1 VEDRLELQRG
11 VAAEVAPVRPTPPGR
26 EFQPVISM
34 SINARADAFQLNRQI
49 SPLLGKL
56 RNAMAKGGGVVVHL
70 TSAERGDG
78 VSTIAREFAV
88 AAAAIPF
95 CRVLLLSCLD
105 LDDSRAG
112 AFGPP
117 LPDLVSS
124 YLLRGEGEVASI
136 AVGNSIFHASALSP
150 SFEPRGGADCSRT
163 VEELYAGL
171 RSAYDLLIVDC
182 PPILHAPYFVRVAQE
197 TPEVLLVVE
206 AEKTR
211 IPAVIRAKDEIALAG
226 GRLVGVVLNKRRV
239 YLPGFLQRRL

>member
-1 VEDRLELQRG
+1 VEIQQD
-11 VAAEVAPVRPTPPGR
+11 VAAEVARLRPSPPAR

-34 SINARADAFQLNRQI
+34 SVNARADAFRLNREI
-49 SPLLGKL
+49 NPLLGKL
-56 RNAMAKGGGVVVHL
+56 RNAIAKGSGVVVHL

-78 VSTIAREFAV
+78 VSTIAREIAV

-95 CRVLLLSCLD
+95 CRVLLLTCRE
-105 LDDSRAG
+105 LDDNRAG

-124 YLLRGEGEVASI
+124 YLRRGEAEVASI
-136 AVGNSIFHASALSP
+136 AVGSSIFHASALSP
-150 SFEPRGGADCSRT
+150 SFEPRGDTDTSGTLD
-163 VEELYAGL
+163 ELYAGL
-171 RSAYDLLIVDC
+171 RRAYDLLIVDC
-182 PPILHAPYFVRVAQE
+182 PPILEAPYFVRVAQE

-226 GRLVGVVLNKRRV
+226 GRLVGVLLNKRRV
-239 YLPGFLQRRL
+239 YLPAFLHRRL

>member
-1 VEDRLELQRG
+1 MDNRLDLQHG
-11 VAAEVAPVRPTPPGR
+11 LAGEAASVRPMPPAR

-34 SINARADAFQLNRQI
+34 SINARADAFQLNREI
-49 SPLLGKL
+49 GPLVGKL
-56 RNAMAKGGGVVVHL
+56 RNAMARGGGVVVHL

-95 CRVLLLSCLD
+95 CRVLLLSCIEM
-105 LDDSRAG
+105 DDERAA

-117 LPDLVSS
+117 LPDLISS
-124 YLLRGEGEVASI
+124 YLRRGEGEVASI
-136 AVGNSIFHASALSP
+136 AVGSAIFHASALRP
-150 SFEPRGGADCSRT
+150 SFEPRGGPDPSRT
-163 VEELYAGL
+163 IEELYAGL
-171 RSAYDLLIVDC
+171 RRAYDLLIVDC
-182 PPILHAPYFVRVAQE
+182 PPILEAPYLVRLAQE

-211 IPAVIRAKDEIALAG
+211 IQAVIRAKDEIALAG
-226 GRLVGVVLNKRRV
+226 GRLAGVVLNKRRE